1 MTDPA
6 LAVAVRAARNAAAVI
21 EDAARDLKRLP
32 GFSREH
38 AEIAASAS
46 TEAEAA
52 MATALSAGFPDH
64 AIVGEEGTP
73 REGRNAESSWRW
85 IVDPIDGTRNFAHGY
100 PHYAISLALMHGS
113 EPTHAVVFDPLRDEL
128 FTAVKARGA
137 QLNGVQL
144 RVSSCTRIEDALIA
158 TVFPARRSSKLG
170 DYLPRLN
177 TLMQR
182 CAGVRRAGAGALDLA
197 WVAAG
202 RLDGFWVMSIRS
214 SDIAAGALLVREAG
228 GRVGDLAG
236 ATEQVKSTEIIAAAP
251 GVFAALRET
260 LAASATF
267 PAAASES

>member
-21 EDAARDLKRLP
+21 EDATRDLKRLP
-32 GFSREH
+32 AFSAEH
-38 AEIAASAS
+38 AEIAANAS
-46 TEAEAA
+46 SEAEAA
-52 MATALSAGFPDH
+52 IASVLSAGFPDH

-85 IVDPIDGTRNFAHGY
+85 VVDPIDGTRNFAHGY
-100 PHYAISLALMHGS
+100 PYYAISLALIHGS
-113 EPTHAVVFDPLRDEL
+113 ELTHAVVLDPLRDEL

-158 TVFPARRSSKLG
+158 TVFPTRRSSKLP
-170 DYLPRLN
+170 DYIPGLN
-177 TLMQR
+177 ALMQR
-182 CAGVRRAGAGALDLA
+182 CAGVRRAGSAALDLA
-197 WVAAG
+197 YVAAG
-202 RLDGFWVMSIRS
+202 RLDGFWVMSVRS
-214 SDIAAGALLVREAG
+214 LDIAPGALLVREAG

-236 ATEQVKSTEIIAAAP
+236 ATDLVRSSEIIAAAP

-260 LAASATF
+260 LAASA
-267 PAAASES
+267 PATVAPSGR